1 MTRQHAVR
9 RVGSTLGLLVA
20 LAAPPFATAA
30 DDAVAADAAAAD
42 ATLWREH
49 PSGLEWRDARPGHGE
64 EAVRGATVQVHY
76 TGRLLDGTVFD
87 DSRRRGEPFT
97 FRIGAGQVI
106 RGWEIGVEGMR
117 EGGRREL
124 MVPPEL
130 GYGQRAVGP
139 IPAGSTLVF
148 DVELVR
154 VIEAPPP
161 LSAGPAEV
169 DAKRVS
175 RRTGVQW
182 ADLRRGEGHKPRKG
196 RRVCVAYT
204 AWSEGELIDDTRS
217 RGRCWWFRYGHDVV
231 LEPLVEG
238 LATMR
243 EGGLRQLRIP
253 ASSLSGPGP
262 NGPIAASG
270 PVILEVELVEAT
282 R

>member
-1 MTRQHAVR
+1 MTGHHAVR
-9 RVGSTLGLLVA
+9 RVGGALWLLAA
-20 LAAPPFATAA
+20 LAAPSF
-30 DDAVAADAAAAD
+30 VAAAD
-42 ATLWREH
+42 APAPPADASLWREH
-49 PSGLEWRDARPGHGE
+49 PSGLEWRELRPGHGE
-64 EAVRGATVQVHY
+64 EAQRGATVEVHY
-76 TGRLLDGTVFD
+76 TGRLVDGTVFD
-87 DSRRRGEPFT
+87 DSRKRGEPFA

-117 EGGRREL
+117 EGERREL

-130 GYGQRAVGP
+130 GYGQRAMGP
-139 IPAGSTLVF
+139 IPAGSTLMF
-148 DVELVR
+148 ELELVR
-154 VIEAPPP
+154 VVEAPPP

-169 DAKRVS
+169 DAKLVT
-175 RRTGVQW
+175 RRSGLQW
-182 ADLRRGEGHKPRKG
+182 ADLRRGDGDKPRKG

-204 AWSEGELIDDTRS
+204 AWSGGELVDDTRS
-217 RGRCWWFRYGHDVV
+217 RGRCWWFRYGHDAV
-231 LEPLVEG
+231 LEPLAEG

-253 ASSLSGPGP
+253 ASSLAGPGP